1 MEGQSGLS
9 SVCCSP
15 LFEGGANIVF
25 EPAGRKEPWW
35 NMDARARATDTK
47 ACAYS
52 KCVRMSKNYYYYCC
66 YLILIV
72 AFEVKFRYSKDILN
86 F

>member
-1 MEGQSGLS
+1 
-9 SVCCSP
+9 
-15 LFEGGANIVF
+15 
-25 EPAGRKEPWW
+25 
-35 NMDARARATDTK
+35 MDARARATDTK